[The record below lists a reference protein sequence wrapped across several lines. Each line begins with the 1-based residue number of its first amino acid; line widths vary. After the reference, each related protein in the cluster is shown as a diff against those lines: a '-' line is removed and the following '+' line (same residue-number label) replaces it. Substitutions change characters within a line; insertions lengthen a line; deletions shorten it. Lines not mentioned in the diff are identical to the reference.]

1 MGAVQGF
8 VKCVKATANI
18 FLEAVQHNRGR
29 WLAANKTAPNAETCC
44 ISFVDWSKRLLTRHG
59 RG

>member
-18 FLEAVQHNRGR
+18 FLKHNRGR

-44 ISFVDWSKRLLTRHG
+44 ISFVD
-59 RG
+59 

>member
-44 ISFVDWSKRLLTRHG
+44 ISFVD
-59 RG
+59 